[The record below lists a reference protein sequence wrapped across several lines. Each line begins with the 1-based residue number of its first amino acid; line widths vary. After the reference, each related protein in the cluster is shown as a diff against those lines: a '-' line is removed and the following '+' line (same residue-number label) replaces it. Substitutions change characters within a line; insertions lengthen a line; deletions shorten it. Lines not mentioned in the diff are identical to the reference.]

1 MQKPL
6 SPSPL
11 PSPRRLAL
19 TATFLAAA
27 LLTGATAARAETE
40 RLRVARQPGLSYLP
54 LLVAESERLVEKR
67 AAAAG
72 LPKLEVEWR
81 EINGGPALNDALLS
95 DSLDIAAGG
104 ISSFAVLWNK
114 SAGQVKGIAAL
125 NSAPLLLNTIKA
137 DAKSLADL
145 SPQDRIA
152 IPAVKVTTQAI
163 IIQMAAAKAFGMK
176 DYQRYDTLTVAL
188 PPAEA
193 TVALLSGKGEITAAM
208 SGPPLQ
214 SVQLQDPRVHT
225 ILNSEEVVGGP
236 FTNNVLWARTK
247 FYDAN
252 PKVAK
257 AFFEAIQEADEMI
270 RTDPKKVAAI
280 FGQRERGRATPP
292 EMVES
297 LLQSGQIRYTTTPEN
312 VMKIVEFMRSTGLLT
327 AAPPRWQDLFF
338 PMAQPPGGS

>member
-1 MQKPL
+1 MRIFT
-6 SPSPL
+6 SPSFGRPTQL
-11 PSPRRLAL
+11 FA
-19 TATFLAAA
+19 FA
-27 LLTGATAARAETE
+27 LLLSSNAASLRAETE
-40 RLRVARQPGLSYLP
+40 RLRVARQPGMSYLP
-54 LLVAESERLVEKR
+54 LIVAESEKLVEKQ

-114 SAGQVKGIAAL
+114 SGGQVKGVAAL
-125 NSAPLLLNTIKA
+125 NSAPLLRNTTKA
-137 DAKSLADL
+137 DAKTLADL

-152 IPAVKVTTQAI
+152 IPAVKITTQAI
-163 IIQMAAAKAFGMK
+163 IIQMAAAKAHGMK
-176 DYQRYDTLTVAL
+176 DYQHYDTLTVAMS
-188 PPAEA
+188 PADA
-193 TVALLSGKGEITAAM
+193 TAALLAGKSEITAAM

-247 FYDAN
+247 FYDVN

-257 AFFEAIQEADEMI
+257 AFFDAIAEADQLI
-270 RTDPKKVAAI
+270 RDDPKRAAAI
-280 FGQRERGRATPP
+280 FATREKGRGTPP
-292 EMVES
+292 ELVES
-297 LLQSGQIRYTTTPEN
+297 LLAGGGIRYTTKPEN
-312 VMKIVEFMRSTGLLT
+312 VMKIVEFMRETKLIST
-327 AAPPRWQDLFF
+327 APKSWQELFF
-338 PMAQPPGGS
+338 PLAQAAGGS